1 MLGLWTHRLAALA
14 ATVIVAALVVGSSS
28 AAARRTDPLLASPT
42 TCPGST
48 NTDGTMAEQMSE
60 MACLVEFVRNQAGVG
75 QLHESKT
82 LDRAATLKIDAD
94 VRCGQFSHTPCS
106 ERFESTF
113 VAAGYSLAGAYS
125 IGENLAFGQ
134 NRAGSP
140 RQIMAAWL
148 ASPPHRQNLLS
159 PDWKSFGLGVRS
171 GKSFLGYSDVAI
183 WANEF
188 GSR

>member
-1 MLGLWTHRLAALA
+1 MLGLWNYRVPALA
-14 ATVIVAALVVGSSS
+14 AAIALVALAAGSTS
-28 AAARRTDPLLASPT
+28 AAARRIDPFLATPAA
-42 TCPGST
+42 CPGSA
-48 NTDGTMAEQMSE
+48 DSSGSPAEQMSE
-60 MACLVEFVRNQAGVG
+60 MACLIQFARDQAGAS

-82 LDRAATLKIDAD
+82 LDRAAALKIEAD
-94 VRCGQFSHTPCS
+94 IRCGQFSHTPCS

-113 VAAGYSLAGAYS
+113 VAAGYSLGGAYS

-140 RQIMAAWL
+140 RQIMASWL

-159 PDWKSFGLGVRS
+159 GDWKAFGLGVRI
-171 GKSFLGYSDVAI
+171 GKFLGFNGIAV

>member
-1 MLGLWTHRLAALA
+1 MLGLWKHRLPALA
-14 ATVIVAALVVGSSS
+14 AAVIVAALVVGSGS
-28 AAARRTDPLLASPT
+28 AAAKRTDPLLASPT
-42 TCPGST
+42 ACPGST
-48 NTDGTMAEQMSE
+48 DAGAAVAQQMSA
-60 MACLVEFVRNQAGVG
+60 MACLVEFVRNQAGIP
-75 QLHESKT
+75 QMHESKT

-134 NRAGSP
+134 SRAGSP

>member
-1 MLGLWTHRLAALA
+1 MLGLWTHRIPALVAAV
-14 ATVIVAALVVGSSS
+14 TVAALLVGSSS
-28 AAARRTDPLLASPT
+28 ASGRQVDPLLAPPT
-42 TCPGST
+42 ACPGSAT
-48 NTDGTMAEQMSE
+48 TTGTSADQLSE
-60 MACLVEFVRNQAGVG
+60 MACLVAFARDQANSPV
-75 QLHESKT
+75 LHESKT

-94 VRCGQFSHTPCS
+94 IRCGQFSHTPCS
-106 ERFESTF
+106 QQFASVF
-113 VAAGYSLAGAYS
+113 AAAGYPMSGGYAV
-125 IGENLAFGQ
+125 GENLAFGQ

-159 PDWKSFGLGVRS
+159 GQWKSFGLGVHV
-171 GKSFLGYSDVAI
+171 GSFLGYSGVAI

>member
-1 MLGLWTHRLAALA
+1 MLGLWTHRIPALATAVVAAAL
-14 ATVIVAALVVGSSS
+14 LVGSSS
-28 AAARRTDPLLASPT
+28 ASSRQTDPLLAPPSV
-42 TCPGST
+42 CPGSAST
-48 NTDGTMAEQMSE
+48 AGTTTDQLDE
-60 MACLVEFVRNQAGVG
+60 MACLVAYARTQANSPA
-75 QLHESKT
+75 LHESKT

-94 VRCGQFSHTPCS
+94 LRCGQFSHTPCS
-106 ERFESTF
+106 EQFASVF
-113 VAAGYSLAGAYS
+113 AAAGYPMGGGYAV
-125 IGENLAFGQ
+125 GENLAFGQ

-159 PDWKSFGLGVRS
+159 GQWKSFGLGVRV
-171 GKSFLGYSDVAI
+171 GSFLGYSGVAI